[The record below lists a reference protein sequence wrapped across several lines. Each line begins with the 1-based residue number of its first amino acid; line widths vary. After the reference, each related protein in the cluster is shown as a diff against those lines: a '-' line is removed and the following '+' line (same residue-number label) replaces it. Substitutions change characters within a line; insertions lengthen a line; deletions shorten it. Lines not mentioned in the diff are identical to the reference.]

1 MQIQI
6 VLGQFLDAN
15 VYIVSKGDNCLIID
29 SGAKL
34 EDVKEVVGNKKVY
47 GVLLTH
53 GHYDHSYNCNRYA
66 ESFDCKIYAN
76 VNIKKTLTDPTAIYS
91 EDGTTI
97 EDFSRFEFIEQDKT
111 IEVGDFSIKCYYC
124 PGHSICSECYV
135 VDGVMFAGDV
145 LFEKGIGRCDLKFS
159 DKKMMYE
166 SLVKLETTEFDRVF
180 SGHGKDSNHEMQM
193 RNIQVY
199 KKFLTR

>member
-15 VYIVSKGDNCLIID
+15 LYIVSKGNNCLIID

-34 EDVKEVVGNKKVY
+34 EDVKEVVGIKKVC

-53 GHYDHSYNCNRYA
+53 GHFDHSCNCNIYA
-66 ESFDCKIYAN
+66 EAFDCKIYAN
-76 VNIKKTLTDPTAIYS
+76 VDIKKTLTDPTAIYS

-111 IEVGDFSIKCYYC
+111 LEVGNFSIKCYYC

-135 VDGVMFAGDV
+135 IDGVMFAGDV

-159 DKKMMYE
+159 DKKMMYD
-166 SLVKLETTEFDRVF
+166 SLVKLEQTEFDKVF
-180 SGHGKDSNHEMQM
+180 SGHGKASNHDMQM